1 LSTHHWS
8 YHDPEDFKTPREVVN
23 TLSEIVAKGGCLA
36 LGVGPSP
43 DGVIDNRVVKIL
55 HQVGLWMRANGKAIY
70 NTRATDIYNDGKT
83 WFTADKN
90 GKTLY
95 AIYALADNDKLPV
108 TITWKGNIPTGK
120 MKLLSNNK
128 TLKYKVSG
136 EEVTVTLPKGMKDD
150 SFALT
155 FNKK

>member
-1 LSTHHWS
+1 
-8 YHDPEDFKTPREVVN
+8 
-23 TLSEIVAKGGCLA
+23 
-36 LGVGPSP
+36 
-43 DGVIDNRVVKIL
+43 
-55 HQVGLWMRANGKAIY
+55 
-70 NTRATDIYNDGKT
+70 
-83 WFTADKN
+83 
-90 GKTLY
+90 
-95 AIYALADNDKLPV
+95 LADSDKLPV